1 VAVAGTGRFDVSVSK
16 MNRAG
21 TSSRPEDIFVDLFSQ
36 VFGVERTQLLAPE
49 FEYTDFDENRRL
61 IDFALKTIEGL
72 GAHASCV
79 LCPKSRSVP
88 ITTIRIK

>member
-1 VAVAGTGRFDVSVSK
+1 
-16 MNRAG
+16 MNRAA

-36 VFGVERTQLLAPE
+36 VFGVEKTQLLTPE
-49 FEYTDFDENRRL
+49 FEFTDFDENRRF
-61 IDFALKTIEGL
+61 IDFALKTVEAL

-79 LCPKSRSVP
+79 LCPKSHSVP